1 MVWQPYGEAVTNFIS
16 APYKGNRMGE
26 KTIERS
32 VFSFITFIVLTNEMK
47 LCLAYAEITCLKEE
61 NSFTIYI
68 RFIHFLFL
76 TSLETTLNKGDS
88 NVHGNINGYKI
99 KCK

>member
-1 MVWQPYGEAVTNFIS
+1 
-16 APYKGNRMGE
+16 
-26 KTIERS
+26 
-32 VFSFITFIVLTNEMK
+32 MK

-76 TSLETTLNKGDS
+76 TSLEATLNRGDS
-88 NVHGNINGYKI
+88 NVYGMINGYKI